1 MTTTMFDFSN
11 LIKEKSLAAIMFI
24 FIFMMY
30 KNLQQQPT
38 CKKIKLK
45 SNTIKEKKANYKTMR
60 TRSQTIKEKEQEL
73 QKKEA
78 IPAKTESEKKE
89 NQPLYEVDID
99 FDEAKKAWR
108 ANKIALKNGC
118 FRYKKI
124 NIRNKTI

>member
-1 MTTTMFDFSN
+1 
-11 LIKEKSLAAIMFI
+11 
-24 FIFMMY
+24 MMY